1 MGITDYIFPK
11 KCVVCRKPGSYLCEN
26 CFSYLSFEP
35 KSLCL
40 PCNQPSFNN
49 LTHPRCK
56 RKYAIDGCFSA
67 LSYNKTVQKLIY
79 NFKYKPYLTD
89 LKTVLADLFHESII
103 QNEQFMKLIVD
114 GSCLMVPI
122 PLSSSRFRKR
132 GYNQAEILAKE
143 LSKKFNFPVQNLLSR
158 TKETKT
164 QVGMTN
170 LQRKLNV
177 KDVFEIINHP
187 SASSGNGSRSS
198 GSKRFRKNCSIFLV
212 DDVVTTGS
220 TLSEAAKI
228 LKKAGAKK
236 VFGLTLAR
244 D

>member
-1 MGITDYIFPK
+1 MGFLDYVFPK
-11 KCVVCRKPGSYLCEN
+11 KCVACKKPGDYLCPK

-40 PCNQPSFNN
+40 RCNNPSFNN

-67 LSYNKTVQKLIY
+67 LAYNKTTQKLISS
-79 NFKYKPYLTD
+79 FKYRPYLTD
-89 LKTVLADLFHESII
+89 LKTVLSELFYESII
-103 QNEQFMKLIVD
+103 QNEQFQNQLKTQKWLF
-114 GSCLMVPI
+114 VPI
-122 PLSSSRFRKR
+122 PLSNLKLRSR

-143 LSKKFNFPVQNLLSR
+143 LAKRFNLPVENLLKR
-158 TKETKT
+158 TKDTQT
-164 QVGMTN
+164 QVG
-170 LQRKLNV
+170 
-177 KDVFEIINHP
+177 
-187 SASSGNGSRSS
+187 RSS
-198 GSKRFRKNCSIFLV
+198 IERKINIKNAFELSNQKAVIRNLSIFLV

-220 TLSEAAKI
+220 TLLEAAKI
-228 LKKAGAKK
+228 LKKQGAKK

>member
-11 KCVVCRKPGSYLCEN
+11 KCVVCKKQGS
-26 CFSYLSFEP
+26 CFSFLSFDP

-40 PCNQPSFNN
+40 LCNQPTFNN

-89 LKTVLADLFHESII
+89 LKNVLTDLFYESII
-103 QNEQFMKLIVD
+103 QNEQFQTQIKNPSTSSGWIF
-114 GSCLMVPI
+114 VPI
-122 PLSSSRFRKR
+122 PLSNTKLRKR
-132 GYNQAEILAKE
+132 GYNQAEILASE
-143 LSKKFNFPVQNLLSR
+143 LSKKLKIPVQNLLKR
-158 TKETKT
+158 TRETKT
-164 QVGMTN
+164 QVGLTN

-177 KDVFEIINHP
+177 KEAFEIINLKSSIP
-187 SASSGNGSRSS
+187 SIPSSGPRGINQ
-198 GSKRFRKNCSIFLV
+198 NILLV
-212 DDVVTTGS
+212 DDVATTGS

-228 LKKAGAKK
+228 LKKNGAKK

>member
-1 MGITDYIFPK
+1 MGSTDYIFPK

-177 KDVFEIINHP
+177 KDVFEIINPP

>member
-1 MGITDYIFPK
+1 MGITDYLFPK
-11 KCVVCRKPGSYLCEN
+11 KCVVCKRGGSYLCEN

-40 PCNQPSFNN
+40 LCNQPSFNN
-49 LTHPRCK
+49 LSHPKCK
-56 RKYAIDGCFSA
+56 RKYVIDGCFSA

-89 LKTVLADLFHESII
+89 LKNVLTDLFYESII
-103 QNEQFMKLIVD
+103 QNEQFQKQIKIGEWVL
-114 GSCLMVPI
+114 VPI
-122 PLSSSRFRKR
+122 PLSSTKLRKR
-132 GYNQAEILAKE
+132 GYNQAEILAEE
-143 LSKKFNFPVQNLLSR
+143 LSKKFNFPVQNLLKR

-164 QVGMTN
+164 QVGLTN

-177 KDVFEIINHP
+177 REAFSINNQKLINKNQNVFLI
-187 SASSGNGSRSS
+187 
-198 GSKRFRKNCSIFLV
+198 

-220 TLSEAAKI
+220 TLLEAAKI
-228 LKKAGAKK
+228 LEKTGIGK

>member
-1 MGITDYIFPK
+1 MAFIDFIFPK
-11 KCVVCRKPGSYLCEN
+11 KCVCCKKLGSYLCEN
-26 CFSYLSFEP
+26 CFSYLSFEA

-40 PCNQPSFNN
+40 LCNNPSFNN
-49 LTHPRCK
+49 LTHPRCHK
-56 RKYAIDGCFSA
+56 KYSIDGCFSA
-67 LSYNKTVQKLIY
+67 LSYNKTAQKLIY

-89 LKTVLADLFHESII
+89 LKNVLVDLFYESII
-103 QNEQFMKLIVD
+103 QNEQFQSQIKKGEWVF
-114 GSCLMVPI
+114 VPI
-122 PLSSSRFRKR
+122 PLSSSKLRKR

-143 LSKKFNFPVQNLLSR
+143 LSNKFKIPVQNFLER

-164 QVGMTN
+164 QVGLSN
-170 LQRKLNV
+170 VQRKLNV
-177 KDVFEIINHP
+177 KDAFEMSKYP
-187 SASSGNGSRSS
+187 SASSG
-198 GSKRFRKNCSIFLV
+198 FRKNCSIFLV

-228 LKKAGAKK
+228 LKRAGAQK

>member
-1 MGITDYIFPK
+1 MGFSDLIFPK
-11 KCVVCRKPGSYLCEN
+11 KCVVCKKHGSYLCEK
-26 CFSYLSFEP
+26 CFAFLSFDA

-40 PCNQPSFNN
+40 SCNNPSFNN

-56 RKYAIDGCFSA
+56 RKLTIDGCFSA
-67 LSYNKTVQKLIY
+67 LSYNKTVQKLIF

-89 LKTVLADLFHESII
+89 LKTVLSDLFYESII
-103 QNEQFMKLIVD
+103 QNEQFQQQIKKGEWL
-114 GSCLMVPI
+114 LVPI
-122 PLSSSRFRKR
+122 PLSSTKLRKR

-143 LSKKFNFPVQNLLSR
+143 LSKRFGILVQDLLLR

-164 QVGMTN
+164 QVGLTN
-170 LQRKLNV
+170 LQRKLNI
-177 KDVFEIINHP
+177 KDAFLLKPHAIFVLKH
-187 SASSGNGSRSS
+187 
-198 GSKRFRKNCSIFLV
+198 KNVLLI

-220 TLSEAAKI
+220 TLLEAAKV
-228 LKKAGAKK
+228 LKKGHVDK